1 MATSR
6 CDTCGVLIGGH
17 NHNPV
22 EGFTRVNTVRDL
34 TQPGHIL
41 GRAENRSE
49 APNRNLGVEQSRLL
63 RLCLH
68 LAMLQGAIHQQQ
80 VKRFEGTLR
89 AICVCKS

>member
-1 MATSR
+1 MDTSR
-6 CDTCGVLIGGH
+6 CDTCGVRIGGL

-22 EGFTRVNTVRDL
+22 QGFTPVNTVTDL

-41 GRAENRSE
+41 GQAENRSE
-49 APNRNLGVEQSRLL
+49 APNRTLTLAQSCVL

-80 VKRFEGTLR
+80 VKKKE
-89 AICVCKS
+89 S